1 MPFLMPFA
9 YVHILNPLPSAFP
22 PSPLPPSL
30 LFLLARSLP
39 PSSLPPFFN
48 LSPSLSLS
56 FPPSP
61 SVFSGNLLVIGS
73 TKNLAYLLEVNVLCG
88 AS

>member
-9 YVHILNPLPSAFP
+9 YVHILTPLPSPF
-22 PSPLPPSL
+22 SLPPSL